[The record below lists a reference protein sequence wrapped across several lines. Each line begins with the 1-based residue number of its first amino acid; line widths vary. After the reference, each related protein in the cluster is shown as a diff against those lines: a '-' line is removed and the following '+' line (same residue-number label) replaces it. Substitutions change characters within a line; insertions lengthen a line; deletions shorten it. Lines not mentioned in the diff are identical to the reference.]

1 MPTPEEERFARLLER
16 LTPAQ
21 RRAYLEKQANATRL
35 QQIIDAIESGED
47 EPDDPTR
54 TEKCST
60 RSLSP

>member
-54 TEKCST
+54 TEK
-60 RSLSP
+60 